1 MPTTGTL
8 VQTAAACPSCTAVMG
23 PHASFC
29 SNCGRAARESTRRHA
44 VPNAHVL
51 AHRPFPAFVQAT
63 PGPSRSTLAER
74 NEELEA
80 ATSVL
85 LRERIFLVT
94 HWTLFLGLNLWGLSL
109 AVEGYGRII
118 GDHLTKLV
126 MAGTP
131 IMFINASTLMFLVVI
146 CGTRRQIAR
155 AKERVKYIQ
164 FQIDY
169 SSLL

>member
-8 VQTAAACPSCTAVMG
+8 VQTAAACPSCTAVME
-23 PHASFC
+23 PKASFC
-29 SNCGRAARESTRRHA
+29 GNCGRTAREWTGSHA
-44 VPNAHVL
+44 VPITHVI

-63 PGPSRSTLAER
+63 PGPSKSTLAER
-74 NEELEA
+74 NAELEEV
-80 ATSVL
+80 TSLL

-118 GDHLTKLV
+118 GDPLTKLV

-131 IMFINASTLMFLVVI
+131 LMFINASTLMFLVCI
-146 CGTRRQIAR
+146 TGTRRQISR
-155 AKERVKYIQ
+155 VKERLKYIQ

-169 SSLL
+169 SNLL